1 MKNIFILKCC
11 FIFSLTYFYF
21 ISNSHCGAE
30 YGNQVEKIIVDN
42 ILLSEKDKNDIILF
56 QKAILI
62 DKEKAVAIRKG
73 FLSRICG

>member
-42 ILLSEKDKNDIILF
+42 ILLSEKDKVQKTLKELDIPF
-56 QKAILI
+56 
-62 DKEKAVAIRKG
+62 EY
-73 FLSRICG
+73 